1 MLVRDRDI
9 GAIIQHPLDKNSG
22 GDSARST
29 GMMAL
34 FGSLEDQSIL
44 GRFEV
49 PPLSGMLCRHPLLWP
64 KTDDFTRDQLICFVA
79 GLWKTK
85 RTDLA
90 RRVFWSHA
98 KRGFFCQNYMEQF
111 PNAKTQIRED
121 KGFFGRDPL
130 SPSHVGFLILCARM
144 WWLYPFLLIAL
155 PWFLIDLWYATKERP
170 REEQNQIIAMASV
183 YGCLKLWAQWH
194 PCWDRPIWDY
204 WCSPQS
210 WRDQNELGI
219 YIIKAISRSLND

>member
-34 FGSLEDQSIL
+34 FGSLEDQLIL

-49 PPLSGMLCRHPLLWP
+49 PPLRGTICRHPLLWP
-64 KTDDFTRDQLICFVA
+64 TTDDFTRDQLLCFL
-79 GLWKTK
+79 GGCWKAR

-90 RRVFWSHA
+90 RRIFWSHA
-98 KRGFFCQNYMEQF
+98 KRGFLCQNYMEQF
-111 PNAKTQIRED
+111 PNAKTGVRRN

-130 SPSHVGFLILCARM
+130 SPSHIGYIIICARL
-144 WWLYPFLLIAL
+144 WFLFPFLLVAF
-155 PWFLIDLWYATKERP
+155 PWFLVDLWYATKVRP
-170 REEQNQIIAMASV
+170 REEQNQIIAMASA

-194 PCWDRPIWDY
+194 PCWDRPIMEY
-204 WCSPQS
+204 WGALGG
-210 WRDQNELGI
+210 WRDQREISEFIVNGI
-219 YIIKAISRSLND
+219 QSEIR